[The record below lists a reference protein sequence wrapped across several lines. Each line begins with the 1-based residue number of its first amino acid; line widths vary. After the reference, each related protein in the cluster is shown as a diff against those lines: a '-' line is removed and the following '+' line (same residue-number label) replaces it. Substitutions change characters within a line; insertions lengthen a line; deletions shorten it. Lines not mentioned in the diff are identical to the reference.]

1 MQTVID
7 RHVELDFY
15 RQQSE
20 ISSPGR
26 YVSFFDDLP
35 TDIGEL
41 CQVVQNIFLHQFWIL
56 DEGNYG
62 IGIRD
67 LKSAGRDLNAEINQ
81 RGVEESLD
89 FLSKMDADP
98 LSVPRDAAAKVVGN
112 CRHYALMLVA
122 MLRHQ
127 GVPARMRSGVARYFM
142 PAEGML
148 EDHFITEFWN
158 DGEKR
163 WQRVDPQLDGLQRRV
178 LGIHFDPIDMPLGQ
192 FLDAGESYL
201 ELKSART
208 KEEKIGIFDFRGW
221 KYVWYKIFSDLAC
234 VNNVEVLPWEEWGI
248 CTRIGNESFNQQ
260 DEDLLAK
267 IAELLAGMNSVPEN
281 FSKLVQIYAT
291 NPDFKIPVVYQP
303 YFFEL
308 PPFK

>member
-1 MQTVID
+1 MVTFVD

-26 YVSFFDDLP
+26 YVSIFDDLP

-56 DEGNYG
+56 DERNYG
-62 IGIRD
+62 IGASA

-81 RGVEESLD
+81 RRVEESLD
-89 FLSKMDADP
+89 FLSKMDAAP
-98 LSVPRDAAAKVVGN
+98 LSVPRDAALKVVGN

-127 GVPARMRSGVARYFM
+127 GIPARMRSGVARYFM

-158 DGEKR
+158 KDEGR
-163 WQRVDPQLDGLQRRV
+163 WQRVDPQLDALQRRV
-178 LGIHFDPIDMPLGQ
+178 LGIRFDPTDMPPGQ
-192 FLDAGESYL
+192 FLDAGESYV
-201 ELKSART
+201 ELKSGRT
-208 KEEKIGIFDFRGW
+208 TEEKIGIFDFRGW

-234 VNNVEVLPWEEWGI
+234 VNNVEALPWEEWGI
-248 CTRIGNESFNQQ
+248 CARIGNESFSQQ
-260 DEDLLAK
+260 D
-267 IAELLAGMNSVPEN
+267 AELLAQIADLLAEMNSVPEN
-281 FSKLVQIYAT
+281 FSRLVQIYEN
-291 NPDFKIPVVYQP
+291 NPDLKIPAIYQP